1 MTWKD
6 CPRAAL
12 IGALAMAVDVLIL
25 AFAGAIQALALR
37 GQDLA
42 LASAAAASGEWAA
55 RIAGPY
61 ALGLLV
67 WLGSRA
73 RPDRNPCVFALWA
86 WIAHFAMYGAVLR
99 IIGAFTPDTM
109 MTMALKLVGA
119 LIGASLAMTSLTRS
133 GED

>member
-6 CPRAAL
+6 CPRAAV

-25 AFAGAIQALALR
+25 ALAGAIQALALR
-37 GQDLA
+37 GQDPA
-42 LASAAAASGEWAA
+42 MASAAGGAGIWAA

-61 ALGLLV
+61 TLGLLV
-67 WLGSRA
+67 WLFSRS
-73 RPDRNPCVFALWA
+73 RPDRNPCLFALWA
-86 WIAHFAMYGAVLR
+86 WIVHFAMYGAALR
-99 IIGAFTPDTM
+99 IVGAVTPDMM

-119 LIGASLAMTSLTRS
+119 LIGATLAMTSLTRS